1 MLDAR
6 FRMDLP
12 GDLWI
17 RAVSTS
23 FPDATFRLL
32 TGAPVGDGALELGEI
47 RGPDPEAA
55 AEAVRCHPDV
65 VAYDELH
72 AGDDRAIASYETVE
86 QSLYAFLGD
95 SSLPP
100 AFPVTVENGAM
111 EFDVTATREQFEALG
126 DGLDASGR
134 DYELLSVVEDRD
146 PEALLTARQREVLRV
161 ALRRGYF
168 AVPRDCRLA
177 DVADAV
183 GVDESTASE
192 TIRRGSG
199 RIIKWFLVGRE
210 DPG

>member
-1 MLDAR
+1 MLEAR
-6 FRMDLP
+6 FRMALP
-12 GDLWI
+12 PDRWI
-17 RAVSTS
+17 WDVSTS
-23 FPDATFRLL
+23 FPEATFRLL

-47 RGPDPEAA
+47 RGPDPRAA
-55 AEAVRCHPDV
+55 AEGVRRHPDV

-72 AGDDRAIASYETVE
+72 ASDQRAIAKYETVE
-86 QSLYAFLGD
+86 QSLYEFLGE

-100 AFPVTVENGAM
+100 EFPVTVEDGAM

-126 DGLDASGR
+126 EGLDASGY

-146 PEALLTARQREVLRV
+146 PETLLTERQREVLRV
-161 ALRRGYF
+161 ALRHGYF

-183 GVDESTASE
+183 GVDKSTASE

-199 RIIKWFLVGRE
+199 AILEWFLVGDETR
-210 DPG
+210 